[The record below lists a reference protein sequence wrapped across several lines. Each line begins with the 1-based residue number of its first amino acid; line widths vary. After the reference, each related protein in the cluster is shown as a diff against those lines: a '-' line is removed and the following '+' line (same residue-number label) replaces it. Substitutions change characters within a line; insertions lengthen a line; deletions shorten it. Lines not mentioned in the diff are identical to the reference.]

1 MKWLVKRFFKPF
13 AKAMLQ
19 SLLGELADVAIYTV
33 KQLSNYETLS
43 DEEKR
48 KQAFEAIKT
57 EALARGKQLKDSAI
71 NLAIELAV
79 QIVKSSL
86 VK

>member
-19 SLLGELADVAIYTV
+19 NLLGELAEVAIIAV
-33 KQLSNYETLS
+33 KEAAKMETWTN
-43 DEEKR
+43 EEKR
-48 KQAFEAIKT
+48 KRAFEIIKS
-57 EALARGKQLKDSAI
+57 EAVARGKELKDSAI

-79 QIVKSSL
+79 QLIKR
-86 VK
+86 

>member
-19 SLLGELADVAIYTV
+19 HVVGELADFVIYVVRTLMTV
-33 KQLSNYETLS
+33 DNLTS
-43 DEEKR
+43 EEKR
-48 KQAFEAIKT
+48 KQAFEAIKA
-57 EALARGKQLKDSAI
+57 EAKRRRVALKDSAI

-79 QIVKSSL
+79 QLIKHGW
-86 VK
+86 

>member
-19 SLLGELADVAIYTV
+19 AVLGELAQVAIFAV
-33 KQLSNYETLS
+33 QQLSSVETLT

-48 KQAFEAIKT
+48 KKAFEIIKA
-57 EALARGKQLKDSAI
+57 EAKQRGKELKDSAI

-79 QIVKSSL
+79 QLLKR
-86 VK
+86 

>member
-13 AKAMLQ
+13 AKSMLQ
-19 SLLGELADVAIYTV
+19 VVVGELAEFVIYVVRLFSHIDHLT
-33 KQLSNYETLS
+33 

-48 KQAFEAIKT
+48 KKAFEAIKH
-57 EALARGKQLKDSAI
+57 EAKQRGLEIKDSAI

-79 QIVKSSL
+79 QLIKGR
-86 VK
+86 

>member
-1 MKWLVKRFFKPF
+1 MKWLIKRFFKPF

-19 SLLGELADVAIYTV
+19 AILGELAEVAIV
-33 KQLSNYETLS
+33 AVREMSKLETLTN
-43 DEEKR
+43 DEKR
-48 KQAFEAIKT
+48 KRAFEVIKAEAI
-57 EALARGKQLKDSAI
+57 ARGKALKDSAI

-79 QIVKSSL
+79 QL

>member
-19 SLLGELADVAIYTV
+19 SLLGELADVAIIAV
-33 KQLSNYETLS
+33 KEAAKMETWTN
-43 DEEKR
+43 EEKR
-48 KQAFEAIKT
+48 KRAFEMIKAEAI
-57 EALARGKQLKDSAI
+57 ASGKELKDSII

-79 QIVKSSL
+79 QL
-86 VK
+86 VKR